1 MAWNGMGPTWGG
13 GAVEDAV
20 TEVAT
25 RVEGVG
31 ESREGRSEGLLFLSR
46 RTKEEKSSVRPV
58 DDFVVGREFE
68 WRG

>member
-1 MAWNGMGPTWGG
+1 M
-13 GAVEDAV
+13 EDAV
-20 TEVAT
+20 TDVAT
-25 RVEGVG
+25 RVQGVG